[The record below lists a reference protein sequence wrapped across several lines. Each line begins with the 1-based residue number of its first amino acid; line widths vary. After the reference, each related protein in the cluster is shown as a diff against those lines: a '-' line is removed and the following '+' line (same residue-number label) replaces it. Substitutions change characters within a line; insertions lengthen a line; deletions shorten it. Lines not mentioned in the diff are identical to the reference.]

1 MASTRSRPRAVL
13 EKGVELLRIDL
24 TSDEPPYEQL
34 RRQIAEAAAAGLLA
48 PGHRLPTVRQLAA
61 DLGLAANTV
70 ARAYKE
76 LEADGVV
83 ETHGRGGTLV
93 ATRRIGD
100 ADAGDAA
107 AAYVRTARSRGLS
120 LEEARR
126 LVETTWIR

>member
-1 MASTRSRPRAVL
+1 METLHIDST
-13 EKGVELLRIDL
+13 
-24 TSDEPPYEQL
+24 TDEAPFEQV

-48 PGHRLPTVRQLAA
+48 PGHRLPTVRQLAE

-83 ETHGRGGTLV
+83 ETHGRHGTLV

-107 AAYVRTARSRGLS
+107 TSFVHIARSRGLS
-120 LEEARR
+120 LDEAQR
-126 LVETTWIR
+126 LVEKAWLR

>member
-1 MASTRSRPRAVL
+1 M
-13 EKGVELLRIDL
+13 ELLRIDHA
-24 TSDEPPYEQL
+24 SSEAPYEQV

-48 PGHRLPTVRQLAA
+48 PGHRLPPVRRLAI
-61 DLGLAANTV
+61 DLGIAANTV
-70 ARAYKE
+70 ARAYRE

-107 AAYVRTARSRGLS
+107 RAYVRTARSRGLS
-120 LEEARR
+120 LDEAMR
-126 LVETTWIR
+126 LVETTWLR

>member
-1 MASTRSRPRAVL
+1 M
-13 EKGVELLRIDL
+13 ELVQID
-24 TSDEPPYEQL
+24 TGSAEAPYEQV

-48 PGHRLPTVRQLAA
+48 PGHRLPTVRRLAT
-61 DLGLAANTV
+61 DLGIAATTV
-70 ARAYKE
+70 ARAYRE

-107 AAYVRTARSRGLS
+107 VAYVRTARGRGLS
-120 LEEARR
+120 LDEAQR
-126 LVETTWIR
+126 LVETTWLR

>member
-1 MASTRSRPRAVL
+1 MRPAPCYN
-13 EKGVELLRIDL
+13 GGMELLRIDPA
-24 TSDEPPYEQL
+24 SSEAPYEQV

-48 PGHRLPTVRQLAA
+48 PGHRLPTVRRLAA
-61 DLGLAANTV
+61 DLGVAANTV
-70 ARAYKE
+70 ARAYRE

-107 AAYVRTARSRGLS
+107 MAYVRTARNRGLS
-120 LEEARR
+120 LDEAQR
-126 LVETTWIR
+126 LVETTWLR

>member
-1 MASTRSRPRAVL
+1 M
-13 EKGVELLRIDL
+13 ELLRIDP
-24 TSDEPPYEQL
+24 SSSEAPFEQV

-48 PGHRLPTVRQLAA
+48 PGHRLPTVRQLAS
-61 DLGLAANTV
+61 DLGLATNTV
-70 ARAYKE
+70 ARAYSE

-107 AAYVRTARSRGLS
+107 MTYVRTARNRGLS
-120 LEEARR
+120 LDEAQR
-126 LVETTWIR
+126 LVETTWLR

>member
-1 MASTRSRPRAVL
+1 M
-13 EKGVELLRIDL
+13 ELLHIDP
-24 TSDEPPYEQL
+24 TGDESPYEQV

-48 PGHRLPTVRQLAA
+48 PGHRLPTVRALAS
-61 DLGLAANTV
+61 DLGIAVNTV

-93 ATRRIGD
+93 ATRHIGD

-107 AAYVRTARSRGLS
+107 AAYVRIARSRGLS
-120 LEEARR
+120 LAEAQR
-126 LVETTWIR
+126 LVETTWLR

>member
-1 MASTRSRPRAVL
+1 MTPRVL
-13 EKGVELLRIDL
+13 ETGVELPRIDP
-24 TSDEPPYEQL
+24 TSDEAPFEQV

-48 PGHRLPTVRQLAA
+48 PGHRLPTVRRLAT
-61 DLGLAANTV
+61 DLGIAANTV

-107 AAYVRTARSRGLS
+107 VAYVHTARSRGLS
-120 LEEARR
+120 LDEAQR
-126 LVETTWIR
+126 LVETTWLR